1 MKNKIILSAL
11 LLISTFTFASITRIG
26 TPTASNIENRIT
38 SIDVPKTQ
46 TVKIRT
52 SAICEMCKERI
63 EKKLAFT
70 KGVSDVNL
78 DVESKDKVVTVIFN
92 PKKTNVVKL
101 KKAIAQVGY
110 DADEVVAETAGYDKL
125 PGCCKK
131 GGKME

>member
-1 MKNKIILSAL
+1 MKNNIILSAL
-11 LLISTFTFASITRIG
+11 LLISTLTFAITTRKS
-26 TPTASNIENRIT
+26 TNENRPT
-38 SIDVPKTQ
+38 KIDVPKTQ
-46 TVKIRT
+46 TVKIKT

-78 DVESKDKVVTVIFN
+78 DVESKDKVVTIIFN

-101 KKAIAQVGY
+101 KKAIAEVGY

>member
-1 MKNKIILSAL
+1 MKNKIILFAL
-11 LLISTFTFASITRIG
+11 LLVATFTFASPTRTFSIEYRTSKID
-26 TPTASNIENRIT
+26 TPKS
-38 SIDVPKTQ
+38 Q
-46 TVKIRT
+46 TVKIKT

-70 KGVSDVNL
+70 KGVTDVNL

-92 PKKTNVVKL
+92 PKKTSLEKI
-101 KKAIAQVGY
+101 KKAISEVGY

-131 GGKME
+131 GAKME